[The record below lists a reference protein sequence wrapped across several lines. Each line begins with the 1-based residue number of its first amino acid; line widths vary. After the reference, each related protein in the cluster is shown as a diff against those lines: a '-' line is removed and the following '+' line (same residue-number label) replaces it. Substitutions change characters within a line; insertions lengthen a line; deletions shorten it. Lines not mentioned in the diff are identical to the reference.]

1 MVAFCMNRVS
11 SGVIIIFAAL
21 SSFSVG
27 QNTCPKQKVLLHNV
41 SPQYYLDKGERIEVW
56 AKMIPEAW
64 QDNRLIGG
72 VSDPSLLLF
81 NMTSVQ
87 ASTTFKGVITRNVT
101 AAITSKPNINQS
113 RASHKSEFFIQAFSE
128 DASCEALRVAT
139 NISIGCPLYRH
150 IQPRRLTFLGCNELL
165 SRSQVVNTSFEV
177 CKLKRHIRMF

>member
-27 QNTCPKQKVLLHNV
+27 QNTCPKQKVLLHN
-41 SPQYYLDKGERIEVW
+41 VW